1 VLLSLQKFPVYI
13 WDLGGTRGNFYGFPS
28 EDNCPGEVKV
38 AFHVTNST
46 PADGVASPEAVD
58 REVHPAEVEAM
69 RAVLAA
75 KIPEMNNEL
84 IKTTTC
90 MYTSTCDGHLYVHID
105 HCVLLAAV
113 ADLCLPSVLQCDRLP
128 SGQQRCCAGFAVQR
142 AWIQG
147 KMFCKVALM
156 YCPITGPSFS

>member
-1 VLLSLQKFPVYI
+1 VYVSRAGQKFPVYI
-13 WDLGGTRGNFYGFPS
+13 WDLGGVRGNFYGFPT
-28 EDNCPGEVKV
+28 EDNSPGEVKV

-69 RAVLAA
+69 RAVLSR

-90 MYTSTCDGHLYVHID
+90 MYTSTVDGHLYV
-105 HCVLLAAV
+105 
-113 ADLCLPSVLQCDRLP
+113 
-128 SGQQRCCAGFAVQR
+128 
-142 AWIQG
+142 
-147 KMFCKVALM
+147 
-156 YCPITGPSFS
+156 